1 MVSSGILEIV
11 PPTVHRPDYVTAAE
25 PWFGK
30 PVIKVLVGLR
40 RSGKSVLL
48 HQIAAR
54 YIERGTLAERVH
66 LFDMERMANAEL
78 RTAEAL
84 HARLRDEPA
93 GVVLI
98 DEVQEV
104 EGWERLVASLLA
116 EGWDVWLTGSNAHL
130 LSSELATLLTGR
142 YVELPVFPLSFV
154 EFRAFRPPATIERE
168 DLELFLSWGG
178 LPGLHALDLRED
190 LCREYLRAVFESIL
204 LKDVVARFAVR
215 NVPLLERLTRFVA
228 SSVGS
233 PLSALSIVRFLKSQR
248 QAVTVETVQGYLS
261 HLESALLIHGVRR
274 WDIRGKRHLEIAE
287 KHYLGDTGLFVAL
300 LDRPGDIN
308 AVLENLVFLELK
320 RRGYRVS
327 VGRIGELEID
337 FVGERKGETVYVQVA
352 YLLAEPST
360 VERELRPLRAVADHH
375 PKVLLTMDRH
385 SIVTDDGVRHLSL
398 DSFLFGAPLS
408 R

>member
-1 MVSSGILEIV
+1 MLPDIQ
-11 PPTVHRPDYVTAAE
+11 RPAYLSDAE
-25 PWFGK
+25 PWMGK
-30 PVIKVLVGLR
+30 PVIKVLIGLR
-40 RSGKSVLL
+40 RAGKSVLL
-48 HQIAAR
+48 RQISAR
-54 YIERGTLAERVH
+54 HIERGAPVERVH

-154 EFRAFRPPATIERE
+154 EFRAFRPPTTTESD
-168 DLELFLSWGG
+168 DLDLYLNWGG
-178 LPGLHALDLRED
+178 LPGLHALDLRDD
-190 LCREYLRAVFESIL
+190 LCSEYLRAVFESIL

-233 PLSALSIVRFLKSQR
+233 PLSALSIVKFLKSQR
-248 QAVTVETVQGYLS
+248 QSVTVETVQGYLS

-274 WDIRGKRHLEIAE
+274 WDVRGKRHLEIAE
-287 KHYLGDTGLFVAL
+287 KYYLGDTGLFRAL

-308 AVLENLVFLELK
+308 AVLENLVFLELR

-327 VGRIGELEID
+327 VGRIGVYEID
-337 FVGERKGETVYVQVA
+337 FVAERGGDVAYVQVA
-352 YLLAEPST
+352 YLLADPAT
-360 VERELRPLRAVADHH
+360 VERELRPLRAVPDHY
-375 PKVLLTMDRH
+375 PKWLLTMDRH
-385 SIVTDDGVRHLSL
+385 PVASDDGVRHQSVAR
-398 DSFLFGAPLS
+398 FLLGEPL
-408 R
+408 

>member
-1 MVSSGILEIV
+1 MNPDI
-11 PPTVHRPDYVTAAE
+11 HRPAYLTAAE
-25 PWFGK
+25 PWFGQS
-30 PVIKVLVGLR
+30 VIKVLVGMR

-48 HQIAAR
+48 RQIAAR
-54 YIERGTLAERVH
+54 HIEQRSAAQHVH

-84 HARLRDEPA
+84 YARLRDEPA
-93 GVVLI
+93 GVLLI

-104 EGWERLVASLLA
+104 EGWERLVASLSG

-142 YVELPVFPLSFV
+142 YVEIRVFPLSLV
-154 EFRAFRPPATIERE
+154 EFRAFRPPDTTERD
-168 DLELFLSWGG
+168 DLDLYLRWGG
-178 LPGLHALDLRED
+178 LPGLHALDLRDE
-190 LCREYLRAVFESIL
+190 LSREYLRAVFESVL
-204 LKDVVARFAVR
+204 LKDVVARFGVR

-228 SSVGS
+228 ASVGS

-274 WDIRGKRHLEIAE
+274 WDIRGKRHIESAD
-287 KHYLGDTGLFVAL
+287 KYYLGDTGLFCAL

-308 AVLENLVFLELK
+308 AVLENLVFLELL

-327 VGRIGELEID
+327 VGRIGDFEID
-337 FVGERKGETVYVQVA
+337 FVGERGGETVYVQVA
-352 YLLAEPST
+352 YLLADPST

-375 PKVLLTMDRH
+375 MKLLLTMDQH
-385 SIVTDDGVRHLSL
+385 PVTFEDGVRHLSL
-398 DSFLFGAPLS
+398 AAFFLGAPLG